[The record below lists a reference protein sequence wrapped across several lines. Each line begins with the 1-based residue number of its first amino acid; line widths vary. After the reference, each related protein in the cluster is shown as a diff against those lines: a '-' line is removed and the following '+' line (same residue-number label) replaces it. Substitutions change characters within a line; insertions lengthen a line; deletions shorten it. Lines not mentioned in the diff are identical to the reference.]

1 MVYFV
6 KMWWILG
13 LIGWLLV
20 LVGIYFTGEKKVLG
34 FYLCIFAECFIIADA
49 ILFLHWTLIGSCLVF
64 TCLNA
69 WNIWKWQFRDRD
81 MATDQEKLEE
91 IKQLLDQAQ
100 SHFLACYSMREED
113 AFILAEYVEKALKVL
128 DD

>member
-1 MVYFV
+1 
-6 KMWWILG
+6 MWWILG

-49 ILFLHWTLIGSCLVF
+49 ILFLHWTLIGSCVVF

-81 MATDQEKLEE
+81 MATDQEKLAQ
-91 IKQLLDQAQ
+91 IKELL
-100 SHFLACYSMREED
+100 ED
-113 AFILAEYVEKALKVL
+113 ADSFAGGCMRMDGQEAHILADYVEKALKIL
-128 DD
+128 NQQGE

>member
-1 MVYFV
+1 MLYLG

-13 LIGWLLV
+13 LIGWILV

-49 ILFLHWTLIGSCLVF
+49 ILFLHWTLIGSCVVF

-69 WNIWKWQFRDRD
+69 WNIWKWQFRNRD
-81 MATDQEKLEE
+81 MATDQEKLQEV
-91 IKQLLDQAQ
+91 KQILDQAQ
-100 SHFLACYSMREED
+100 CHMDGCCGMIEQDGL
-113 AFILAEYVEKALKVL
+113 ILADYVEKALKIF